1 MTGLPGST
9 GWSWRQG
16 TPPRRRPRGMC
27 QLTVLGWWPRSAGAG
42 IPWQQLQ
49 ARAQTP
55 ACIEQ
60 QRANPDYPITILLR
74 SITWCVTRL
83 SSHGSEVARLHP
95 TLKVVTQQILANA
108 VHMNCS
114 LLLQDCCKF
123 YLGGRILLPCR
134 QQADSTV
141 RAALAFA
148 HSLRRVHAC
157 QAYGDASMTCLANA
171 DNFLAS

>member
-1 MTGLPGST
+1 MNDPVKSSCWSSIMLHCQVQAACHKQDIPRKIAQMPCTTAVCMNGLPGST
-9 GWSWRQG
+9 GGSRRQG
-16 TPPRRRPRGMC
+16 MPSRRRPRGMC
-27 QLTVLGWWPRSAGAG
+27 QLTALGWWPRSAGAG
-42 IPWQQLQ
+42 IPWQRLQ

-55 ACIEQ
+55 ACNEQ

-95 TLKVVTQQILANA
+95 KLKVVTQQMLGNA

-123 YLGGRILLPCR
+123 YLGGRIL
-134 QQADSTV
+134 
-141 RAALAFA
+141 
-148 HSLRRVHAC
+148 
-157 QAYGDASMTCLANA
+157 
-171 DNFLAS
+171 